1 MRFNT
6 LIDNEQFYTNTFENP
21 YEIDKSLEYK
31 LHVDKG
37 RTIHSYNFT
46 LSEVNS

>member
-21 YEIDKSLEYK
+21 YEIENLQNA
-31 LHVDKG
+31 
-37 RTIHSYNFT
+37 SYMLTKEELFIPIT
-46 LSEVNS
+46 LN